1 MSEPFLGEIR
11 MFAGTFAPYGWEFC
25 DGQTLQIQNNVA
37 LFTLLGITY
46 GGNGQTTF
54 NLPNLNGNIPL
65 VQDNGTIKNI
75 KIN

>member
-11 MFAGTFAPYGWEFC
+11 MFAGTFAPHGWEFC
-25 DGQTLQIQNNVA
+25 DGQALQINSNKA
-37 LFTLLGITY
+37 LYSLLRTIY